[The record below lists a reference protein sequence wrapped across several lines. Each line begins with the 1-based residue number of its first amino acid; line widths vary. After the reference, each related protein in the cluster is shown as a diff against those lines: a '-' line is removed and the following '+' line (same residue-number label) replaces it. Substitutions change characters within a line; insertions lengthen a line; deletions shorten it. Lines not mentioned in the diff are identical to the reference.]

1 MTVDS
6 SMYMYLL
13 VDCTYSFDLMLG
25 SVLCRTQ
32 CEISRYFFS
41 VVVEAM
47 LTHCYDRQASRSAS
61 PNTKHDISSSFTEV
75 LRAIAT

>member
-13 VDCTYSFDLMLG
+13 VDCIYSFDLMLG
-25 SVLCRTQ
+25 SVHCITQ
-32 CEISRYFFS
+32 CEVSMYFF
-41 VVVEAM
+41 VVVEAV

-61 PNTKHDISSSFTEV
+61 SNTKHDISSSFTEA